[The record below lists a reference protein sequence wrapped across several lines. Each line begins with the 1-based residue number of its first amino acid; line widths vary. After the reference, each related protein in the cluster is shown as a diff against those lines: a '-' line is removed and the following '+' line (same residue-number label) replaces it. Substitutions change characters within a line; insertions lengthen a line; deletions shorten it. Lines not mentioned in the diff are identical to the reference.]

1 MSSARLFFASRLG
14 GSASANFSGIF
25 FLPTAV
31 HYRSGLVPYQPMSFD
46 LYHALLEAV
55 SPFEKG
61 VSGLEV
67 RALGSQGPGQV
78 RPGRTAAVLVPIL
91 DKAEPEILLTVR
103 ADTLPQH
110 PGQVSFPG
118 GAVDRDD
125 QSAISTALR
134 EAEEEIGLDFS
145 QVSPMGFLDRL
156 DTISDYRV
164 LPVVG
169 LIDPGF
175 AWQPNE
181 HEVSEVF
188 TVPMRLAVDYDQYT
202 HHRYDMNGET
212 GITSS
217 MHYQG
222 HLIWGITASILLNLG
237 SRLGDWK
244 GES

>member
-1 MSSARLFFASRLG
+1 MMGRMRFHQVS
-14 GSASANFSGIF
+14 
-25 FLPTAV
+25 
-31 HYRSGLVPYQPMSFD
+31 
-46 LYHALLEAV
+46 LL
-55 SPFEKG
+55 
-61 VSGLEV
+61 
-67 RALGSQGPGQV
+67 
-78 RPGRTAAVLVPIL
+78 I
-91 DKAEPEILLTVR
+91 ILLGWSWSVMTICHELGHVVQGHAGGREELEEGQR
-103 ADTLPQH
+103 AEH
-110 PGQVSFPG
+110 GAHVV
-118 GAVDRDD
+118 GAVDRAD

-169 LIDPGF
+169 LIDPSF
-175 AWQPNE
+175 VWQANE

-202 HHRYDMNGET
+202 HHRYEMDGKT

-217 MHYQG
+217 MHWQG

-237 SRLGDWK
+237 SRLGDWT
-244 GES
+244 GG